1 MFFWPRCK
9 QTDRQTNFFHMT
21 LLTVEG
27 IMKNHLKYQEKV
39 YQQIIQIWL
48 LHTTTLEICMTTWA
62 STRKHWNIM
71 KKSLPADHPN
81 LATSYS
87 NIGSV
92 YNNLGKHSK
101 ALEYLKQALNILK
114 KSLPASHPNIVK
126 VAEHIE
132 VVKMKL

>member
-1 MFFWPRCK
+1 
-9 QTDRQTNFFHMT
+9 
-21 LLTVEG
+21 
-27 IMKNHLKYQEKV
+27 
-39 YQQIIQIWL
+39 
-48 LHTTTLEICMTTWA
+48 
-62 STRKHWNIM
+62 M